1 VIDVTPEL
9 AAGAHEA
16 ETAKDAVVANE
27 LLTTLLAQLLVPN
40 SDAVILLVEKT
51 LLVAVSNTK
60 SVFGPGLL
68 ESTKFT
74 LDAVTLPEIFNDP
87 LITTGPRVV

>member
-1 VIDVTPEL
+1 MNVMDV
-9 AAGAHEA
+9 AAL
-16 ETAKDAVVANE
+16 AVVANE
-27 LLTTLLAQLLVPN
+27 LDITLLYQLLVPN

-60 SVFGPGLL
+60 SVFGPGLP

-87 LITTGPRVV
+87 LMTTGPRVV